1 VVPWVR
7 WILVRLNPRDDV
19 ERRRLAWSEAS
30 TRWINY
36 VRPERMRRA
45 TGMAQGE
52 RGVLVLRFAT
62 ADMDAMMSGRRLTGR
77 TPVWLNY
84 RDFAALLSKSDY
96 LPLGTAQ
103 RWASQILRADPDQDV
118 VLFFFSPPDVRGRS
132 FSRLVTIRGTA
143 PAEITN
149 P

>member
-1 VVPWVR
+1 
-7 WILVRLNPRDDV
+7 
-19 ERRRLAWSEAS
+19 
-30 TRWINY
+30 
-36 VRPERMRRA
+36 MRRA
-45 TGMAQGE
+45 SGMARGE
-52 RGVLVLRFAT
+52 RGVLVLRVDT
-62 ADMDAMMSGRRLTGR
+62 VDMDAMMSGSGLTGK
-77 TPVWLNY
+77 TPLWLNY
-84 RDFAALLSKSDY
+84 RDFTALLARSDD

-143 PAEITN
+143 PAGIAS